1 VVLLLINI
9 KDIYRE
15 TFLAIKRD
23 TKLLDMLEVVY
34 DGVDENT
41 FLTNLRKQVVE
52 ANEPENL
59 LNDYSTRICVH
70 ERDGG
75 YRTQREEVG
84 YLAVDIH
91 ISKDRNKIDGRM
103 SDIVKRVIEVLDT
116 RERNKQG
123 LGKLNVGLYGL
134 QYKNRIFAE
143 SRNRGTGWEKY
154 TIYFE
159 YIYIL

>member
-1 VVLLLINI
+1 MINI
-9 KDIYRE
+9 KNIYRE

-23 TKLLDMLEVVY
+23 TELLDMLEVVY

-41 FLTNLRKQVVE
+41 FLTNLRKQVQE
-52 ANEPENL
+52 INEPENL
-59 LNDYSTRICVH
+59 LNDYSTRICYH

-91 ISKDRNKIDGRM
+91 ISKDKNRLDGRM
-103 SDIVKRVIEVLDT
+103 SDIIKRVIEVLDT
-116 RERNKQG
+116 KERAKRG
-123 LGKLNVGLYGL
+123 LEPLNVGLYGL
-134 QYKNRIFAE
+134 QYKNRVYNE
-143 SRNRGTGWEKY
+143 TRSRGTGWDKY
-154 TIYFE
+154 SIYFE